1 MDRTPARS
9 PGRIHSRSRGSMR
22 AYFDTAASFGSRN
35 HAARSGSSWMRVRR
49 SGQPAG
55 RVATWGEMGSR

>member
-1 MDRTPARS
+1 MDRTPARR

-35 HAARSGSSWMRVRR
+35 HAARSASSWMRTRR
-49 SGQPAG
+49 PSQPSG
-55 RVATWGEMGSR
+55 RVAKWGEIGSR